1 MRGDITT
8 GIRKSFEAFRHQVG
22 MLESPRV
29 VVAPLSRSVRSS
41 LAELIGDISIQCQR
55 FSLNAV
61 LLYPMHFDSVQ
72 MLIDQFFKLPE
83 IDRFLQDLVAAHFT
97 GPILVEISECGQ
109 RYDRNIRE
117 LCMIAD
123 RFC

>member
-41 LAELIGDISIQCQR
+41 LVGANRRHFHSMPTLFVECRLT
-55 FSLNAV
+55 LPNA
-61 LLYPMHFDSVQ
+61 FDSVQ